1 MIAQAD
7 RKSMR
12 RVEKK
17 ISRIYNRK
25 KGARENESYIVHG
38 NRDSRSCVRSFCSVP
53 AVEEGKKHGE
63 GTSCGKQKKDANIA
77 HLYRHAE
84 ELAEIKRNSGEEYRR
99 LEDAK
104 TDEEI
109 AAVVDAVVAGNNG
122 LCDGGKKRDG
132 ASSEAG
138 EKETGAAGKH

>member
-1 MIAQAD
+1 MNPTLCMVIVIAVLASAVFVLFRLW
-7 RKSMR
+7 RKER
-12 RVEKK
+12 NTAKK
-17 ISRIYNRK
+17 LL
-25 KGARENESYIVHG
+25 AG
-38 NRDSRSCVRSFCSVP
+38 N
-53 AVEEGKKHGE
+53 K
-63 GTSCGKQKKDANIA
+63 KKDADIA

-84 ELAEIKRNSGEEYRR
+84 ELAEIKRNSGEKYRR

-109 AAVVDAVVAGNNG
+109 AAVVAAVVAGNNG
-122 LCDGGKKRDG
+122 LCDGGKGRDG

>member
-1 MIAQAD
+1 MNPTLCMVIVIAVLVSAVFVLFRLW
-7 RKSMR
+7 RK
-12 RVEKK
+12 EKNEAK
-17 ISRIYNRK
+17 ELRAENRK
-25 KGARENESYIVHG
+25 K
-38 NRDSRSCVRSFCSVP
+38 
-53 AVEEGKKHGE
+53 
-63 GTSCGKQKKDANIA
+63 DADIA

-84 ELAEIKRNSGEEYRR
+84 ELAEIKRKSGEEYRR

-109 AAVVDAVVAGNNG
+109 AAVVAAVIAGNNG
-122 LCDGGKKRDG
+122 LCDGGEKRDG

>member
-1 MIAQAD
+1 MNSTLCMVAIIAVLASAVFVLFRLW
-7 RKSMR
+7 RKER
-12 RVEKK
+12 NTAKELR
-17 ISRIYNRK
+17 
-25 KGARENESYIVHG
+25 AEN
-38 NRDSRSCVRSFCSVP
+38 
-53 AVEEGKKHGE
+53 K
-63 GTSCGKQKKDANIA
+63 KKDANIA

-84 ELAEIKRNSGEEYRR
+84 ELAEIKKNSGEKYRR

-109 AAVVDAVVAGNNG
+109 AAVVAAVVAGNNG
-122 LCDGGKKRDG
+122 LCDGGKGRDG

>member
-1 MIAQAD
+1 MNSTLCMVIVIAVLASAVFVLFRLW
-7 RKSMR
+7 RKER
-12 RVEKK
+12 NTAKEL
-17 ISRIYNRK
+17 
-25 KGARENESYIVHG
+25 REEN
-38 NRDSRSCVRSFCSVP
+38 
-53 AVEEGKKHGE
+53 K
-63 GTSCGKQKKDANIA
+63 KKDSNIA

-84 ELAEIKRNSGEEYRR
+84 ELAEIKKNSGEEYRR

-109 AAVVDAVVAGNNG
+109 AAVVDAVIAGNNG
-122 LCDGGKKRDG
+122 LCDGGKGRDG